1 MRWPSIQ
8 VWGTVGIHF
17 DSRQTCIHSWPI
29 NDKKDKRPPIAS
41 KYSSTLLG
49 MVPQT
54 GVSEE
59 NSFVFQ
65 KEGRPC
71 GGSDGGLRMAGCR
84 EDLSS
89 QGPLSPLSLPWAG
102 VYMHTQP
109 RKETSAGS
117 WGGHRYLRPNQR
129 RLRL

>member
-71 GGSDGGLRMAGCR
+71 GGSDGGLPGG
-84 EDLSS
+84 S
-89 QGPLSPLSLPWAG
+89 QFPGSFITPLSPLGWGIHAHP
-102 VYMHTQP
+102 TQERDLS
-109 RKETSAGS
+109 RKLG
-117 WGGHRYLRPNQR
+117 WP
-129 RLRL
+129 